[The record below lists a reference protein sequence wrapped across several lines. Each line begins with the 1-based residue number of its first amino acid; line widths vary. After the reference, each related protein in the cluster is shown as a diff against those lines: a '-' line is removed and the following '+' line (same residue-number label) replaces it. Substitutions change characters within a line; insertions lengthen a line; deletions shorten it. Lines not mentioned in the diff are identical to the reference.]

1 MSRGSLLLVTLPP
14 FRGGVPAKAAILARH
29 LRRLRWNVTVAYYA
43 TLSDDADL
51 VVPAWQA
58 WSGRR
63 PGIRE
68 GTCWD
73 GFRCYAV
80 GCRFPELE
88 APYTAGNPLWRR
100 LVAAHDRHIAVGGTA
115 LVANILVDSGTTHLT
130 WCAASVD
137 EDRMARVAAMPWPRP
152 HIDRHVVRPLLL
164 AQQRRVF
171 ASPLGSLLGVSRYT
185 CRTLAEEGAGRVDW
199 LPIPVD
205 LAAFSP
211 PVHQAP
217 AGIVGLAGRLGDP
230 RKRLPLLVQAV
241 AELSRRGVPVRLRL
255 AGEVPGYLPALVER
269 LGLTASV
276 DLLGFVADSKL
287 PDFYRS
293 LDVFA
298 LPSSQEGLGIVG
310 VEAMACG
317 VPVVTAARD
326 CGPDD
331 YVRDGVTGFF
341 AEPDARSLADRLA
354 TVIADRDRR
363 DAMSQAAR
371 AHVTAHFGHDRFAEG
386 LAAAWR
392 RRWGD
397 EP

>member
-29 LRRLRWNVTVAYYA
+29 LRRLKWDVTVAYYA

-51 VVPAWQA
+51 VVPTWQA

-63 PGIRE
+63 PGVRE
-68 GTCWD
+68 GICWD
-73 GFRCYAV
+73 DFRCVAV
-80 GCRFPELE
+80 GCRFPEFE
-88 APYTAGNPLWRR
+88 APYTAGSSRWRR
-100 LVAAHDRHIAVGGTA
+100 LIAAHDRHIAVGGTA
-115 LVANILVDSGTTHLT
+115 LVANVLVDSGTTHLT

-137 EDRMARVAAMPWPRP
+137 EDRRARVAAMPWPRP
-152 HIDRHVVRPLLL
+152 VIDHRVVRPLLL
-164 AQQRRVF
+164 AQQRRVL
-171 ASPLGSLLGVSRYT
+171 ASPLGGLLGVSRYT
-185 CRTLAEEGAGRVDW
+185 CRTLAEEGAGRIDW

-211 PVHQAP
+211 PARP
-217 AGIVGLAGRLGDP
+217 AAAGVVGLAGRLGDP
-230 RKRLPLLVQAV
+230 RKRVPLLVEAV
-241 AELSRRGVPVRLRL
+241 AVLARRGVPVRLRL
-255 AGEVPGYLPALVER
+255 AGEVPRYLPPLVER

-276 DLLGFVADSKL
+276 ELLGFVADSAL

-317 VPVVTAARD
+317 VPVVTAARG

-331 YVRDGVTGFF
+331 YVLDGVTGFF
-341 AEPDARSLADRLA
+341 AEADAQSLADKLA
-354 TVIADRDRR
+354 AVIADRDRR
-363 DAMSQAAR
+363 
-371 AHVTAHFGHDRFAEG
+371 TALSHAGRSHIMEYFGHDRFADG